1 MNLIGALVGLGF
13 GLAIAGLL
21 EYRDTSLRTE
31 EDVLVAL
38 SLPVLALVPT
48 MITGKSVRQGR
59 RRRLLLFGSSA
70 GALALS
76 LAAAVWQLRLFEG
89 WGG

>member
-1 MNLIGALVGLGF
+1 MGLGL

-21 EYRDTSLRTE
+21 EYRDTSVRTE

-48 MITGKSVRQGR
+48 MATVTVERKGR
-59 RRRLLLFGSSA
+59 RRWLLIGSSA
-70 GALALS
+70 AAMILVS
-76 LAAAVWQLRLFEG
+76 LAAVAWKLRLFDSWIG
-89 WGG
+89 